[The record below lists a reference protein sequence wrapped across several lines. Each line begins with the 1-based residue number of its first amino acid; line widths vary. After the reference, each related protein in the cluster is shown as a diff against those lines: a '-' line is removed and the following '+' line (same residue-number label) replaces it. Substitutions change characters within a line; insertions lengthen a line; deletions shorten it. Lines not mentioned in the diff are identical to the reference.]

1 MDITWVEKAGAFA
14 IEMEIKTGR
23 VLPLEKGVDGEDG
36 TQKKDKSL
44 HGQFFQE
51 TKAEAAGVIRK
62 EKGRSE
68 R

>member
-1 MDITWVEKAGAFA
+1 
-14 IEMEIKTGR
+14 METRAGR
-23 VLPLEKGVDGEDG
+23 VLPLEKGVDGETG
-36 TQKKDKSL
+36 IQKDMSL

>member
-1 MDITWVEKAGAFA
+1 MSMV
-14 IEMEIKTGR
+14 R
-23 VLPLEKGVDGEDG
+23 LVY
-36 TQKKDKSL
+36 KKDKSL